1 MEAELATEVANLK
14 AAVEMTTAV
23 NLEVFYWWCTTVM
36 VLIHAGFLAYEMG
49 ASRMKHTLV
58 AGVKN
63 ILALAFV
70 IPTFFF
76 FGWWIYLA
84 MYNGLVPDF
93 AAGAAGRP
101 WDMAMGP
108 NLADNATGV
117 FWAAFVLF
125 AATTASIMSGAVIE
139 RIRVSS
145 FIILAVILGSGLWI
159 LAASWGW
166 HPDGW
171 MTQKLGYHDVGCAGV
186 IHIVAGFFAL
196 GVLINLGPR
205 IGKYAPDGTP
215 VTIRPHNLP
224 MVLIG
229 LMLIIVGFFGF
240 LAGCAIYNG
249 SGQWVNIYNQPMT
262 LSAYAFNT
270 LMGLSGGIIG
280 AYLITRDPFWMM
292 SGALCGIISSAAGLD
307 VYYPPLAFMIS
318 FIGGVIAPIC
328 ANYLEKKGI
337 DDAVGA
343 VPVQGVCGVWGI
355 IACGI
360 FASGY
365 PNMGEGAAAVNFIG
379 QTIGAVIMVALGL
392 IPGYLI
398 SLAMKKAGMLR
409 VPEAAEMRGLDDVEV
424 QWPAYPESSVHG
436 ASDGVD
442 AQVSP
447 EPATT

>member
-1 MEAELATEVANLK
+1 
-14 AAVEMTTAV
+14 
-23 NLEVFYWWCTTVM
+23 
-36 VLIHAGFLAYEMG
+36 MG
-49 ASRMKHTLV
+49 AHLSD
-58 AGVKN
+58 AG
-63 ILALAFV
+63 
-70 IPTFFF
+70 
-76 FGWWIYLA
+76 GWSHI
-84 MYNGLVPDF
+84 N
-93 AAGAAGRP
+93 
-101 WDMAMGP
+101 
-108 NLADNATGV
+108 GV
-117 FWAAFVLF
+117 FWAAFLLF
-125 AATTASIMSGAVIE
+125 SWTAASIVSGAVIE
-139 RIRVSS
+139 RIRSGAFWV
-145 FIILAVILGSGLWI
+145 LAVVIGSFAWI
-159 LAASWGW
+159 VDAAWGW

-240 LAGCAIYNG
+240 LAGCAIYGG

-280 AYLITRDPFWMM
+280 AYIITRDPFWMM

-307 VYYPPLAFMIS
+307 VYYPPLAFVIS
-318 FIGGVIAPIC
+318 FIGGVIAPL
-328 ANYLEKKGI
+328 AAKYLEKIGI

-343 VPVQGVCGVWGI
+343 VPVHGICGVWGI

-365 PNMGEGAAAVNFIG
+365 PNMGEGAADVNLIG
-379 QTIGAVIMVALGL
+379 QTVGALIMVAIGL

-398 SLAMKKAGMLR
+398 SLMMKKVGILR
-409 VPEAAEMRGLDDVEV
+409 VPGDAEINGLDDVEV
-424 QWPAYPESSVHG
+424 NWPAYPESSVHG
-436 ASDGVD
+436 AADES
-442 AQVSP
+442 AA
-447 EPATT
+447 EPAAAS

>member
-1 MEAELATEVANLK
+1 
-14 AAVEMTTAV
+14 
-23 NLEVFYWWCTTVM
+23 
-36 VLIHAGFLAYEMG
+36 
-49 ASRMKHTLV
+49 
-58 AGVKN
+58 
-63 ILALAFV
+63 
-70 IPTFFF
+70 
-76 FGWWIYLA
+76 

-93 AAGAAGRP
+93 EAGAAGRP

-159 LAASWGW
+159 LAGSWGW

-205 IGKYAPDGTP
+205 IGKYAPDGSP

-240 LAGCAIYNG
+240 LAGCAIYGG

-270 LMGLSGGIIG
+270 LMGLSDGII
-280 AYLITRDPFWMM
+280 R
-292 SGALCGIISSAAGLD
+292 
-307 VYYPPLAFMIS
+307 
-318 FIGGVIAPIC
+318 
-328 ANYLEKKGI
+328 
-337 DDAVGA
+337 
-343 VPVQGVCGVWGI
+343 
-355 IACGI
+355 
-360 FASGY
+360 
-365 PNMGEGAAAVNFIG
+365 
-379 QTIGAVIMVALGL
+379 
-392 IPGYLI
+392 
-398 SLAMKKAGMLR
+398 
-409 VPEAAEMRGLDDVEV
+409 
-424 QWPAYPESSVHG
+424 
-436 ASDGVD
+436 
-442 AQVSP
+442 
-447 EPATT
+447 